1 MNLMPPWYQMPK
13 GKSTL
18 QYIREHTPT
27 RDGKPITR
35 YDLAASSGLTPTD
48 VYVIE
53 IGGYSSTEKVES
65 VLRAFNSLAGR
76 TLSINDIVCGGVS
89 KPVKT
94 ETKRGITHV
103 R

>member
-1 MNLMPPWYQMPK
+1 MDLMPPKSQMPE

-35 YDLAASSGLTPTD
+35 YDLAAFSGLAPTD

-65 VLRAFNSLAGR
+65 VLRAFNRLTGR
-76 TLSINDIVCGGVS
+76 TLSMNDIVCR
-89 KPVKT
+89 
-94 ETKRGITHV
+94 RGIKTRV
-103 R
+103 